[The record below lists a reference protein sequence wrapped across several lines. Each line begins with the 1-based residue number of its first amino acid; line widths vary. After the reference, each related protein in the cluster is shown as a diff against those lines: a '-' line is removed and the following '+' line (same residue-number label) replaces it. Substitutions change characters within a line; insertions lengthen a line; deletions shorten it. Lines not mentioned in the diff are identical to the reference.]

1 MIVVFKH
8 KGLHKLYEGR
18 TSKGVSPNHVK
29 KLNRI
34 LSALDQAEG
43 PHDMDLPG
51 FSIHPLKGKQ
61 RDHYAVWV
69 SGNWRV
75 TFRFEEVNATDMD
88 YIDYH

>member
-1 MIVVFKH
+1 MIVVFRH
-8 KGLHKLYEGR
+8 KGLQKLYEGR

-34 LSALDQAEG
+34 LSVLDQAEG
-43 PHDMDLPG
+43 LHNMDLPG
-51 FSIHPLKGKQ
+51 FRIHPLKGERK
-61 RDHYAVWV
+61 DHYAVWV

-75 TFRFEEVNATDMD
+75 TFRFEGVNATDVD